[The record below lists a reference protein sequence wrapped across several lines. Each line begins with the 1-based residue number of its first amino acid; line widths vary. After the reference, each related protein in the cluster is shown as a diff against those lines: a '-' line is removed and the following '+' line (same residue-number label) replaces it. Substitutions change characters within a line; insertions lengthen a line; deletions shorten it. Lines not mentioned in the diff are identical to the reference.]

1 MKLNLW
7 LLLVLLANSLGA
19 QNLEHP
25 PEHVVPAAK
34 DLTAPETQKDTE
46 KIYELFDISKIPV
59 FPGGDPAMMQY
70 ISDNLKYPVLAREN
84 GIQGTVVIT
93 FVVDKDGSVTN
104 TNILRD
110 IGGGCGKEALR
121 VVQAMPKWTPG
132 QANGQPVKVRYT
144 LPVRFKLEG
153 ADPPSFPP
161 PANEAETVSED
172 EVWKM
177 VAEGAQRTQ
186 TTKGV
191 PERSTPFEYKRVNEK
206 TFLLLLETNYKV
218 KLSMADINNFK
229 TLGEISD
236 YFYRAQFAP
245 EFYTKEGMRGK
256 YAKFLTDRADFD
268 LNSDGLGKIASL
280 IIPKG
285 CQVVLFSKKGFKGKK
300 LKIDAT
306 DMEITISQMSAV
318 LNIKDKKGV
327 LKGNTS
333 TNWEMNTKSIKIIL
347 PKGFPE
353 GQ

>member
-1 MKLNLW
+1 MKLK
-7 LLLVLLANSLGA
+7 LLLLTSLLVSTLLAQNDDAPPTFEEAPPQDWPAPEA
-19 QNLEHP
+19 QND
-25 PEHVVPAAK
+25 PEK
-34 DLTAPETQKDTE
+34 T
-46 KIYELFDISKIPV
+46 YEMFDIAKAPS
-59 FPGGDPAMMQY
+59 FPGGEQAMMQF
-70 ISDNLKYPVLAREN
+70 ISDNLKYPALAREN
-84 GIQGTVVIT
+84 AIQGMVALT

-104 TNILRD
+104 INILRD
-110 IGGGCGKEALR
+110 IGGGCGKEAMR

-144 LPVRFKLEG
+144 LPIRYKLEG
-153 ADPPSFPP
+153 ADPPSLPP
-161 PANEAETVSED
+161 PANETGTVSED

-186 TTKGV
+186 TTKGI
-191 PERSTPFEYKRVNEK
+191 PERNTPFEYKRVNEK
-206 TFLLLLETNYKV
+206 TFLLLLETNFKV
-218 KLSMADINNFK
+218 KLSTADINGFK

-256 YAKFLTDRADFD
+256 YAKILTDRADFD

-306 DMEITISQMSAV
+306 TMEITISQMSAV

-327 LKGNTS
+327 LKGDTS
-333 TNWEMNTKSIKIIL
+333 TNWEMNTRSIKIIL
-347 PKGFPE
+347 PKGFPV